1 MTTKADAFRYGVL
14 IGLREAGCTEK
25 IAYGILDELEA
36 SKYDLV
42 AFTTPAHVKVAGAL
56 MPLVRGAVSTAG
68 RAAKAAP
75 KTIDAQFSVVKPG
88 IGGKLKDAA
97 GGAWNWLKQHPKTF
111 AGGAAAGGLGIGHH
125 WGYGS
130 GEQAGQQAGQ
140 AAGRQEGYEAAS
152 QTRLR
157 DLHAMMQMMQQ
168 MQGGGIPSWYN
179 PRAIYGG

>member
-25 IAYGILDELEA
+25 IAYEILDDLEA

-42 AFTTPAHVKVAGAL
+42 AFTTPAHVKVANAL
-56 MPLVRGAVSTAG
+56 IRGAVSAAG

-75 KTIDAQFSVVKPG
+75 KTIDAQFSVVKHG
-88 IGGKLKDAA
+88 SGGKLKDAA

-111 AGGAAAGGLGIGHH
+111 AGGAAVGGLGLGRQ

-130 GEQAGQQAGQ
+130 GEQAGQ